1 MARLAGGVA
10 GQGTS
15 PDESGAAAF
24 ITPIGD
30 FVDSFD
36 PLHGQRSSQAPCSK
50 SSLDFYVPLWVGE
63 ASSLVRP
70 PARELA
76 LPPREGGEVRERP
89 RVAPLAA
96 GYLDGGVE
104 VEVGEGAEEKA
115 RSNLEQKELEQLK
128 EELVNACH
136 KTSVSQNVSQKEE
149 LVNACHKTLPSEE
162 LGKYYRQLV
171 DYVLEEPAAQ
181 DCFHGQSLPVGA
193 CARVR
198 ACVQHRER
206 DRYEGRLAPPQN
218 ALANPGGVTNPL
230 AGLPTHT
237 QQACVGV

>member
-1 MARLAGGVA
+1 MRALSIFGSQCRSPHLILPAHTADLSRELSRFVARLAGDVA

-36 PLHGQRSSQAPCSK
+36 GLHGQRSSQAPCSK

-115 RSNLEQKELEQLK
+115 RSHLEQKELEQL
-128 EELVNACH
+128 
-136 KTSVSQNVSQKEE
+136 KEE

-206 DRYEGRLAPPQN
+206 
-218 ALANPGGVTNPL
+218 
-230 AGLPTHT
+230 AG
-237 QQACVGV
+237 